1 MTVLSLW
8 FYLLNKVRMLVIIW
22 NPINIKTQPT
32 PLRAQVR
39 RVLAECSASKISC
52 NSENKQTKKTLRW
65 RMKIPKFGQLLIGL
79 IKLLIDDLK
88 MPSLFLKPVLV
99 WQLSP
104 KEESTF
110 RCRYVLLFENI
121 FIYLCT
127 HFSRV
132 EKLQCIPRFCVI
144 MGQCSSLLSG
154 NNADL
159 LEKQRQ
165 SFFFLGSVRMRKF
178 YMLSLVFLRGGSLV
192 IGYSSDYFSTFR
204 GSPSPEPGF
213 PLSPA

>member
-1 MTVLSLW
+1 
-8 FYLLNKVRMLVIIW
+8 MLVIIW

-52 NSENKQTKKTLRW
+52 NSENKQTKKTLWW

-88 MPSLFLKPVLV
+88 LPGLFLKPVLV

-154 NNADL
+154 NNTDL
-159 LEKQRQ
+159 FKYRKTEAII
-165 SFFFLGSVRMRKF
+165 FFLSSVSMCKF
-178 YMLSLVFLRGGSLV
+178 HMLLLVFLRGSCLV
-192 IGYSSDYFSTFR
+192 IDYSWEYFSTFR

>member
-1 MTVLSLW
+1 
-8 FYLLNKVRMLVIIW
+8 
-22 NPINIKTQPT
+22 
-32 PLRAQVR
+32 
-39 RVLAECSASKISC
+39 
-52 NSENKQTKKTLRW
+52 
-65 RMKIPKFGQLLIGL
+65 MKIPKFGQLLIGL

-88 MPSLFLKPVLV
+88 LPGLFLKPVLV

-132 EKLQCIPRFCVI
+132 EKLQCIPRFGVK

-154 NNADL
+154 NNTDL
-159 LEKQRQ
+159 FIEKQKQ
-165 SFFFLGSVRMRKF
+165 SFFFLV
-178 YMLSLVFLRGGSLV
+178 L
-192 IGYSSDYFSTFR
+192 
-204 GSPSPEPGF
+204 
-213 PLSPA
+213 

>member
-1 MTVLSLW
+1 
-8 FYLLNKVRMLVIIW
+8 
-22 NPINIKTQPT
+22 
-32 PLRAQVR
+32 
-39 RVLAECSASKISC
+39 
-52 NSENKQTKKTLRW
+52 
-65 RMKIPKFGQLLIGL
+65 MKIPKFGQLLIGL

-88 MPSLFLKPVLV
+88 LPGLFLKPVLV

-132 EKLQCIPRFCVI
+132 EKLQCIPRFGVI
-144 MGQCSSLLSG
+144 IGQCSSLLLG
-154 NNADL
+154 NNTDL
-159 LEKQRQ
+159 FIEKQKQ
-165 SFFFLGSVRMRKF
+165 SFFFLSSVSMCKF
-178 YMLSLVFLRGGSLV
+178 HMLSLVFLRGSCLV
-192 IGYSSDYFSTFR
+192 IDYSWEYFSTFR
-204 GSPSPEPGF
+204 GSPSLEPGF

>member
-1 MTVLSLW
+1 
-8 FYLLNKVRMLVIIW
+8 
-22 NPINIKTQPT
+22 
-32 PLRAQVR
+32 
-39 RVLAECSASKISC
+39 
-52 NSENKQTKKTLRW
+52 
-65 RMKIPKFGQLLIGL
+65 MKIPKFGQLLIGL

-88 MPSLFLKPVLV
+88 LPGLFLKPVLV

-132 EKLQCIPRFCVI
+132 EKLQCIPRFGVI

-154 NNADL
+154 NNTDL
-159 LEKQRQ
+159 FKYRKTEAII
-165 SFFFLGSVRMRKF
+165 FFLSSVKHVQVSHVVACFLKRELFGYWLLLR
-178 YMLSLVFLRGGSLV
+178 VFLYLQGV
-192 IGYSSDYFSTFR
+192 T
-204 GSPSPEPGF
+204 
-213 PLSPA
+213 

>member
-1 MTVLSLW
+1 MFIVLLTQQSKNACHHLKSDKHQDPT
-8 FYLLNKVRMLVIIW
+8 YSPQGPSEKSIGRMLG
-22 NPINIKTQPT
+22 IKNLLQF
-32 PLRAQVR
+32 R
-39 RVLAECSASKISC
+39 
-52 NSENKQTKKTLRW
+52 KQTKKTLWW
-65 RMKIPKFGQLLIGL
+65 RMKIPKFGQLLICL

-88 MPSLFLKPVLV
+88 MPSLLIVKPVLV
-99 WQLSP
+99 WQLSA

-154 NNADL
+154 NNTDL
-159 LEKQRQ
+159 LEKQKQ
-165 SFFFLGSVRMRKF
+165 SFFF
-178 YMLSLVFLRGGSLV
+178 
-192 IGYSSDYFSTFR
+192 
-204 GSPSPEPGF
+204 
-213 PLSPA
+213 

>member
-1 MTVLSLW
+1 
-8 FYLLNKVRMLVIIW
+8 MLVIIW

-52 NSENKQTKKTLRW
+52 NSENKQTKKNLRW

-88 MPSLFLKPVLV
+88 LPGLFLKPELV

-104 KEESTF
+104 KEEITF

-132 EKLQCIPRFCVI
+132 EKLQCIPRFGVI

-154 NNADL
+154 NNTDL
-159 LEKQRQ
+159 FKYRKTEAIT
-165 SFFFLGSVRMRKF
+165 FFLSSVSMCKF
-178 YMLSLVFLRGGSLV
+178 HMLSLVFLRGSSLV
-192 IGYSSDYFSTFR
+192 IDYSWEYFSTFR

>member
-1 MTVLSLW
+1 
-8 FYLLNKVRMLVIIW
+8 MLVIIW

-52 NSENKQTKKTLRW
+52 NSENKQTKKNLRW

-88 MPSLFLKPVLV
+88 LPGLFLKPELV

-104 KEESTF
+104 KEEITF

-132 EKLQCIPRFCVI
+132 EKLQCIPRFGVI

-154 NNADL
+154 NNTDL
-159 LEKQRQ
+159 FIEKQKQ
-165 SFFFLGSVRMRKF
+165 SFSSRFCKHVQVSHVVACFLMRE
-178 YMLSLVFLRGGSLV
+178 YLV
-192 IGYSSDYFSTFR
+192 IDYSWDFFSTFR

>member
-1 MTVLSLW
+1 
-8 FYLLNKVRMLVIIW
+8 
-22 NPINIKTQPT
+22 
-32 PLRAQVR
+32 
-39 RVLAECSASKISC
+39 
-52 NSENKQTKKTLRW
+52 
-65 RMKIPKFGQLLIGL
+65 MKIPKFGQLLIGL

-88 MPSLFLKPVLV
+88 LPGLFLKPVLV

-132 EKLQCIPRFCVI
+132 EKLQCIPRFGVI

-154 NNADL
+154 NNTDL
-159 LEKQRQ
+159 FKYRKTEAII
-165 SFFFLGSVRMRKF
+165 FFLSSVSMCKF
-178 YMLSLVFLRGGSLV
+178 KRELFGYWLLLRVFLYLQGV
-192 IGYSSDYFSTFR
+192 
-204 GSPSPEPGF
+204 
-213 PLSPA
+213 A

>member
-1 MTVLSLW
+1 
-8 FYLLNKVRMLVIIW
+8 MLVIIW

-52 NSENKQTKKTLRW
+52 NSESKQTKKNLRW
-65 RMKIPKFGQLLIGL
+65 RMKITKFGQLLIGL

-88 MPSLFLKPVLV
+88 LPGLFLKPVLV

-132 EKLQCIPRFCVI
+132 EKLQCIPRFGVI

-154 NNADL
+154 NNTDL
-159 LEKQRQ
+159 FIEKQKQ
-165 SFFFLGSVRMRKF
+165 SFFFLV
-178 YMLSLVFLRGGSLV
+178 L
-192 IGYSSDYFSTFR
+192 
-204 GSPSPEPGF
+204 
-213 PLSPA
+213 